1 MIQGEYRHP
10 WSIQTAILVQVLS
23 SQIVFLKKISVLFTA
38 HYRDVAIEIFF
49 ADGRNA
55 LITVDKHERDEL
67 YAKLASRVTMD
78 QSSSESILG
87 ATSERD
93 TSAFGGSFKLSNLFG
108 SSTLHDLTQ
117 KWEKREIT
125 NFQYLMYLNA
135 IAGRSYNGNCRTS
148 F

>member
-1 MIQGEYRHP
+1 M
-10 WSIQTAILVQVLS
+10 S